1 MTDSTMTTQR
11 IRARLRSA
19 DRTDIVARDTMGAT
33 AFALPDE
40 RQGMVFTLPSGYRG
54 VFDGEPFA
62 DLNLP
67 DLITLITTA

>member
-1 MTDSTMTTQR
+1 MTTQR

-19 DRTDIVARDTMGAT
+19 DRTDVIARDTMGAT
-33 AFALPDE
+33 MLILPDG
-40 RQGMVFTLPSGYRG
+40 RQGMVFTLASGYRG
-54 VFDGEPFA
+54 VLDGEPFA